1 MKNRMSYFKQFSP
14 YMAQRKT
21 DLYIWAFFEL
31 FLKVLILVN
40 PFIYVQLID
49 KIMVENRLYFLKY
62 VIASILIV
70 YFLSGAAKI
79 ASWRFHN
86 RFFLNFEKNLQNVLL
101 HKYLDMPIGEILRS
115 DLGNLKKTITEDTAA
130 VLSLIEK
137 NIFRYLLSVLTIFSL
152 AILLFVMSPIL
163 ALTAY
168 LFIPLSFLVTKKIG
182 QKAEQLTKDI
192 RNTQGEYENLLYN
205 ILGNW
210 EFIKYNH
217 LFSKIISKVENY
229 WQKLSVK
236 ILKKQTISFANRAF
250 MSFKDYIV
258 LEMGLY
264 FIGGILVFNDKLTI
278 VSLIAFMGYL
288 SVFLK
293 NVTEISDN
301 IFEYYQNLPQI
312 QNVARTISI
321 DVPQKKMLQSF
332 SSVTLQNVSVAF
344 EDSCAEALSNINL
357 TIKKGE
363 HIVIAG
369 HNGSGKTT
377 LLRTIMGMQPVRSGN
392 ILINDILISE
402 INEKSIYKK
411 IRYLPQTPH
420 FINGTIKD
428 NLSLSNPEIRED
440 KMIDVCEKVNLLSFI
455 QKLPQ
460 KLNTKIHDSGV
471 RLSGGQKQRLAIA
484 RLILADPDVLVLDEI
499 TASMDEENSQ
509 MIQNIIQN
517 EFLDKTVIAISHK
530 WSEISTF
537 PRIVIINSGKIAA
550 DTSIDK
556 LDEAEFFCLFERK
569 AEDKG

>member
-1 MKNRMSYFKQFSP
+1 MKNRMTYFMQFSP
-14 YMAQRKT
+14 YMTQRKT

-31 FLKVLILVN
+31 FIKILILVN
-40 PFIYVQLID
+40 PFIYIQLID
-49 KIMVENRLYFLKY
+49 KIMVENQLYFLKY

-70 YFLSGAAKI
+70 YFLSGIAKI
-79 ASWRFHN
+79 VSWKFHN
-86 RFFLNFEKNLQNVLL
+86 RFFLKFEKNLQNALL
-101 HKYLDMPIGEILRS
+101 NKYLDMPIGKILRS
-115 DLGNLKKTITEDTAA
+115 DLGNLKKTITEDAAA
-130 VLSLIEK
+130 VLILVEK
-137 NIFRYLLSVLTIFSL
+137 NILQYILSIITIFSL
-152 AILLFVMSPIL
+152 SILLFVMSPVL
-163 ALTAY
+163 AMIAY
-168 LFIPLSFLVTKKIG
+168 MFIPLSFWVTKRIG
-182 QKAEQLTKDI
+182 RKAEQLTKDI
-192 RNTQGEYENLLYN
+192 RDTQGEYENMLYN

-217 LFSKIISKVENY
+217 LFSAIIGKVEIY

-236 ILKKQTISFANRAF
+236 ILRKQTVSFANRAF
-250 MSFKDYIV
+250 ISFKDYIV

-264 FIGGILVFNDKLTI
+264 FIGGILVFRDKLTI

-293 NVTEISDN
+293 SVTEISDN

-312 QNVARTISI
+312 QNVAQTINI
-321 DVPQKKMLQSF
+321 DIPQHKILQSF
-332 SSVTLQNVSVAF
+332 SSVKLQNVSVSF
-344 EDSCAEALSNINL
+344 EDSCVDALNDINL

-377 LLRTIMGMQPVRSGN
+377 LLRTIMGMQLVQNGN
-392 ILINDILISE
+392 ILVNDIPIRE
-402 INEKSIYKK
+402 IEEKSIYKK

-428 NLSLSNPEIRED
+428 NLSISNPEISED
-440 KMIDVCEKVNLLSFI
+440 RMIEACEKVNLLSFI

-460 KLNTKIHDSGV
+460 KLDTEIHDSGI

-484 RLILADPDVLVLDEI
+484 RLILADPYVLVLDEI

-517 EFLDKTVIAISHK
+517 EFRDRTVIAISHK
-530 WSEISTF
+530 WSEINTF
-537 PRIVIINSGKIAA
+537 ARIIIVNSGKIVA
-550 DTSIDK
+550 DTPIAK
-556 LDEAEFFCLFERK
+556 LDEAEFFRLFEL
-569 AEDKG
+569 

>member
-1 MKNRMSYFKQFSP
+1 MKNRLSYFMQFSP

-21 DLYIWAFFEL
+21 DLYIWALFEL
-31 FLKVLILVN
+31 FIKILVLVN
-40 PFIYVQLID
+40 PFIYIQLID
-49 KIMVENRLYFLKY
+49 KIMVENQLYFLKY

-70 YFLSGAAKI
+70 YFLSGIAKI
-79 ASWRFHN
+79 VSWKFHN

-101 HKYLDMPIGEILRS
+101 NKYLDMPNEKIPRS
-115 DLGNLKKTITEDTAA
+115 DLGNLKKTITEDAA
-130 VLSLIEK
+130 TVLVLVEK
-137 NIFRYLLSVLTIFSL
+137 NIFRYLLSIITIFSL
-152 AILLFVMSPIL
+152 SILLFVMSPIL
-163 ALTAY
+163 AMIAY
-168 LFIPLSFLVTKKIG
+168 MFIPLSFRVTKKIG
-182 QKAEQLTKDI
+182 RKAEQLTKDI
-192 RNTQGEYENLLYN
+192 RNTQGEYEKLLYN
-205 ILGNW
+205 LLGNW

-217 LFSKIISKVENY
+217 LFSAVIGKVEIY

-236 ILKKQTISFANRAF
+236 ILKKQTVSFANRAF
-250 MSFKDYIV
+250 ISFKDYIV

-264 FIGGILVFNDKLTI
+264 FIGGILVFSNKLTI

-293 NVTEISDN
+293 SVTEISDN

-312 QNVARTISI
+312 QNVVQTINI
-321 DVPQKKMLQSF
+321 DIPQHKILQYF
-332 SSVTLQNVSVAF
+332 SSVKLQNVSVSF
-344 EDSCAEALSNINL
+344 EDSCIDALSDINL

-363 HIVIAG
+363 HIVITG

-377 LLRTIMGMQPVRSGN
+377 LLRTIMGMQPIQKGN
-392 ILINDILISE
+392 IQVNDIPIRE
-402 INEKSIYKK
+402 INEKSIYKI

-428 NLSLSNPEIRED
+428 NLSISNPEISED
-440 KMIDVCEKVNLLSFI
+440 RMIEACEKVNLLSFI

-460 KLNTKIHDSGV
+460 KFDTKIHDSGI

-517 EFLDKTVIAISHK
+517 EFRDKTLIAISHK
-530 WSEISTF
+530 WSEINTF
-537 PRIVIINSGKIAA
+537 SRIIIVKSGKIAA
-550 DTSIDK
+550 DTPISN
-556 LDEAEFFCLFERK
+556 LDEAEFYRLF
-569 AEDKG
+569 DL